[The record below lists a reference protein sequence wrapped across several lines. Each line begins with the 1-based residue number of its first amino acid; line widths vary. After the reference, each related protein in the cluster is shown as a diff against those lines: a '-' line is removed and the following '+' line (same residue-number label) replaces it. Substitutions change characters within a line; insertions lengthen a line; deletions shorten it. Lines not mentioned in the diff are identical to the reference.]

1 MRVFSCFDTT
11 HDTDLHAILVRQAE
25 HSDSPLS
32 IVDWSRDSAPLPGWE
47 GELRER
53 LSAVDA
59 VIVIC
64 GEFTDAAY
72 GVSREL
78 SLAQEQSK
86 PYLLLRGRR
95 TAACT
100 RPTAAREA
108 DNLYTWIWE
117 IVTSQLGDEVLKL
130 SAAGRMAA
138 VPE

>member
-11 HDTDLHAILVRQAE
+11 HDTDLHAILVHQSE
-25 HSDSPLS
+25 HSDSSLS
-32 IVDWSRDSAPLPGWE
+32 IVDWSRDRPPLPGWE

-64 GEFTDAAY
+64 GEFTDTAY

-78 SLAQEQSK
+78 GLAQEQSK

-100 RPTAAREA
+100 KPAAARED

-130 SAAGRMAA
+130 SAAGRAPVA
-138 VPE
+138 PE